1 MDNYDFEKIPL
12 WKEGSASFDILTD
25 HINGRIPVTRLEHW
39 KDLLPLL
46 ESDFFNQNKVQ
57 LVFRGHRRYDWALM
71 PTLAR
76 IPESGIIDEQL
87 AQSQLDHFKK
97 AVRGRLTDYD
107 LVHDGEEDELWA
119 VGQHHGLMTPLLDWT
134 YSPYVA
140 LFFAF
145 SKEDSEEEKENGYRA
160 IYVLNKTFVADDE
173 LCPDIRMFEPRKDG
187 HGRLVNQAGLFT
199 FSPYGSTIEN
209 KLIDT
214 LSDESFPDEGLRV
227 ASLSVNEEG
236 EIKDEVQAEILA
248 KYICKIYI
256 KNEDRD
262 GCMRHL
268 RRMNVHHASL
278 FPDLIGASEY
288 CNAIISEERH
298 ISDIEASNDEPV
310 VTKDSKRATEN
321 LLNMDIRSDFYEIEM
336 QVTYLLFQYDDSQTE
351 SKKLNLLGRHIA
363 KGLQKLR
370 VVDWYKRESAIASIR
385 SYLRIALRKYA
396 YPESKRNYVASDIID
411 YLMSQDNPKEMLP
424 EE

>member
-12 WKEGSASFDILTD
+12 WKDGAASFDILTD
-25 HINGRIPVTRLEHW
+25 HINGRIPVTRLENW
-39 KDLLPLL
+39 KDLLSLL
-46 ESDFFNQNKVQ
+46 ESDFFNQNKAQ
-57 LVFRGHRRYDWALM
+57 LIFRGHRRYDWALM

-76 IPESGIIDEQL
+76 IPESGIIDEEL
-87 AQSQLDHFKK
+87 AQNQLDHFKK

-134 YSPYVA
+134 HSPYVA

-160 IYVLNKTFVADDE
+160 IYVLNKTFVADDM
-173 LCPDIRMFEPRKDG
+173 LCPDIRMFEPRKDS

-214 LSDESFPDEGLRV
+214 LTDENFPNEELKN
-227 ASLSVNEEG
+227 ASLSVDEEG
-236 EIKDEVQAEILA
+236 VIQDEVQAGILA

-288 CNAIISEERH
+288 CNAIMSEERR
-298 ISDIEASNDEPV
+298 ITDIEASSEIPV
-310 VTKDSKRATEN
+310 LNKDIKRVAEN
-321 LLNMDIRSDFYEIEM
+321 FLDSNSSLEEVEL
-336 QVTYLLFQYDDSQTE
+336 QVSYILFQYDDNKTE
-351 SKKLNLLGRHIA
+351 PKKLNLLGEHIS
-363 KGLQKLR
+363 KGVQKLR
-370 VVDWYKRESAIASIR
+370 LIDWYKRESAIASIR
-385 SYLRIALRKYA
+385 SYLRITLRKYA
-396 YPESKRNYVASDIID
+396 YPEDKRSYVASDIVD
-411 YLMSQDNPKEMLP
+411 YLMSQDNPKETPP